1 MIKTLFK
8 VISLSWK
15 LFLLLRTIMPVV
27 WRIRGGQ

>member
-27 WRIRGGQ
+27 WRAVDV